1 MSQSSSS
8 VSAPNTTP
16 ASGGDTGGRAAA
28 DSARITARL
37 QPRHIIVALSFVV
50 LVVVPTVTTAWYM
63 WSRATDRYVSSTS
76 FSIRTEDTSSAM
88 ELLGGMVGM
97 SSSSSDTDILYDF
110 MDSPEI
116 VRAVDEALDLR
127 TLWSKADPAVDPVFA
142 FRPGTIED
150 LVDYWQRMVGIYYDT
165 GTGIIELQ
173 VQAFTPDDA
182 RLIAER
188 IFSESSDMINRLSA
202 IARTDA
208 TAFARDE
215 LETAVERLKV
225 ARAALTRFRNEA
237 QIVDPSAS
245 IQSQMGILSSLQAQ
259 LTQTLIDLDLLRQNA
274 SSDDPRVQQGER
286 RIAVIEA
293 RIAEERAKMGMGAGQ
308 GADAQGGT
316 LFVDLVGTYEG
327 LMVDQH
333 FAETAYTTAL
343 AAYDAAVAE
352 ARRQSRYIAAHVN
365 PTLPERATLPNRFEW
380 TGLMALFSFLLWAVL
395 VLMGYALRDR
405 R

>member
-1 MSQSSSS
+1 MSQ
-8 VSAPNTTP
+8 PLPPDQTP
-16 ASGGDTGGRAAA
+16 PAAAATGGDRGGRAAA
-28 DSARITARL
+28 ESDRIAARL
-37 QPRHIIVALSFVV
+37 QPRHFFVALSFAV
-50 LVVVPTVTTAWYM
+50 LVVLPIVTTAWYM
-63 WSRATDRYVSSTS
+63 WTRATDRYVSATS
-76 FSIRTEDTSSAM
+76 FSIRTEDSSSAM

-110 MDSPEI
+110 MDSAEI

-127 TLWSKADPAVDPVFA
+127 ALWSKADPAVDPVFA

-150 LVDYWQRMVGIYYDT
+150 LVAYWQRMVGVYYDT
-165 GTGIIELQ
+165 STGIIELQ
-173 VQAFTPDDA
+173 VQAFEPDDA
-182 RLIAER
+182 KLIAER

-202 IARTDA
+202 IARADA
-208 TAFARDE
+208 TAFAREE

-237 QIVDPSAS
+237 QIVDPAAS

-293 RIAEERAKMGMGAGQ
+293 RIAEERAKLGLGAGQ
-308 GADAQGGT
+308 GEAAAEGA
-316 LFVDLVGTYEG
+316 LFADLVGTYEG

-333 FAETAYTTAL
+333 FAETAYTSSL
-343 AAYDAAVAE
+343 AAFNAAVAE
-352 ARRQSRYIAAHVN
+352 ARRQSRYIAAHIN
-365 PTLPERATLPNRFEW
+365 PTLPERATLPDRIEW
-380 TGLMALFSFLLWAVL
+380 TGLVALFSVLLWSVL